1 MFIKF
6 SYFYY
11 IYFRPTPEDIVLSR
25 EIAEDFIKEN
35 FPSHTIKSVP
45 GDGYCIIHAFREGL
59 NSIGRTE
66 SFENITSTLRIE
78 LSNDRYK
85 NCLSD
90 SHHMDLLNQF
100 EHYLKNPLAYYDK
113 DITDLFLDALG
124 MAYKVNIIVFRSDR
138 TNCYILDQSNP
149 ANSFEHTLHFVRTE
163 SEHVDPVLPI
173 NRISGYEIS
182 DSDDSIVITG
192 VTEGSGEVEMKNEV
206 QIIKP
211 DIHEEIPEPI
221 NSHPTIFEEFPE
233 PIDIEENE
241 PEQEITLFNF
251 SNPSAEDLFHQI
263 LIDPKKHEVN
273 VPLKACRS
281 NRIYTVKDCKLSNIT
296 CDDNGAYTKNNTVN
310 SFFYVNY
317 DENGIND
324 VKTVH
329 KNKDRFYYNKK
340 MSRQYDKVPV
350 SDKHVYRLTR
360 YYRIS
365 KAFPSLKM
373 MVVSLSSVSPPEYVY
388 PYWCVIYSLS
398 AALDEDDFL
407 TCTPHGNSKQT
418 SVFAKPYIRTNP
430 VVLSRID
437 ELIDEDNQS
446 AVFDRLLEES
456 GGPFSSF
463 SPSFEPRN
471 ISQIANRKSSKKR
484 KTSTSIPTVP
494 TTQPSNLDMLM
505 AAQRDPT
512 SPVRTVLVFRDAYIA
527 FLYTDK
533 QIDDIKRF
541 CCDPTDNNTCVLGID
556 TTFKLCNMWV
566 TDTSYRNKRLLSIRT
581 KKNPVH
587 LGPVMLHFTKD
598 EETFRRFCLELIASC
613 PDLANLKKI
622 GVDMEAAIFKGFK
635 SVIMNL
641 LKLYCVR
648 HLQKRDE
655 VSLLDMLKKK
665 SDDKKKEQIKMEI
678 LSDLYGQRLN
688 NLFQKG
694 IADST
699 DKDDFEA
706 KLLSLKP
713 RWEKI
718 CPGFFGWFEKNRK
731 ADFISSVIVSAREG
745 TNVEG
750 LYYSNDI
757 ESLHA
762 VEKRMQSFRVGTVLE
777 AVNTINSLVKR
788 EENEELLA
796 LYGAGNYVLS
806 QQYKNWFAPM
816 WHSWSPERRQRYAK
830 NFRLAQPTIESTFVK
845 PANPGRKPGY
855 KKRVRITSTPDDVI
869 DRVSSAV
876 PVPTVASDPPVASD
890 SPVAS
895 SQTLTHVQ
903 TETPFTPVESSV
915 DFQTGDHISS
925 TPITISAHNISF
937 EDPRQ
942 IPEMVFELHLR
953 DQLPKSIT
961 KCRGHCGQ
969 AIKINDRLLVK
980 SYGNSTWRDPK
991 THEEMSRYGAMYIHF
1006 KDECLK
1012 AYDSSTYYAPN
1023 ENFNYE
1029 KIKLSQKSKEKLSSD
1044 DLDYLRNMK
1053 IM

>member
-1 MFIKF
+1 
-6 SYFYY
+6 
-11 IYFRPTPEDIVLSR
+11 
-25 EIAEDFIKEN
+25 
-35 FPSHTIKSVP
+35 
-45 GDGYCIIHAFREGL
+45 
-59 NSIGRTE
+59 
-66 SFENITSTLRIE
+66 
-78 LSNDRYK
+78 
-85 NCLSD
+85 
-90 SHHMDLLNQF
+90 MDLIHQF

-113 DITDLFLDALG
+113 DIADLFLDALG
-124 MAYKVNIIVFRSDR
+124 MAYKVNIIVFRSNL
-138 TNCYILDQSNP
+138 TKCYILDQSNP
-149 ANSFEHTLHFVRTE
+149 ANLFEHTLHFVRTE

-173 NRISGYEIS
+173 VRNSDNEIS

-192 VTEGSGEVEMKNEV
+192 VTEGSDEVQVKDEVE
-206 QIIKP
+206 IIKP
-211 DIHEEIPEPI
+211 NIAEEFQEPIDSHPGLCEEFSEPI
-221 NSHPTIFEEFPE
+221 N
-233 PIDIEENE
+233 IEDDE
-241 PEQEITLFNF
+241 PEQEITVFNF
-251 SNPSAEDLFHQI
+251 SNPSAEDLFYQI

-281 NRIYTVKDCKLSNIT
+281 NTIYTVKDCKLSDIT
-296 CDDNGAYTKNNTVN
+296 CDDNGAYTRNNTVN
-310 SFFYVNY
+310 SFFYVDYN
-317 DENGIND
+317 ENGINI
-324 VKTVH
+324 VKKVH
-329 KNKDRFYYNKK
+329 NNKDGFYYNKK
-340 MSRQYDKVPV
+340 MSRQYVKVAV
-350 SDKHVYRLTR
+350 SDKHVYRLRR

-365 KAFPSLKM
+365 KTFPSLKM
-373 MVVSLSSVSPPEYVY
+373 MVVSVSSIFPKEYVY
-388 PYWCVIYSLS
+388 PYWCVIYSLR
-398 AALDEDDFL
+398 ATPDEDNFVE
-407 TCTPHGNSKQT
+407 CTPHGNSKQT
-418 SVFAKPYIRTNP
+418 SVLSKPYIRTNP

-446 AVFDRLLEES
+446 AVFDRVLGES
-456 GGPFSSF
+456 GGPFSSS

-471 ISQIANRKSSKKR
+471 ISQIANRKSSKRR

-494 TTQPSNLDMLM
+494 TTQLSNLDMLM

-527 FLYTDK
+527 FIYTDK
-533 QIDDIKRF
+533 QIYDIKKF
-541 CCDPTDNNTCVLGID
+541 CCDLTDNNACVLGID

-641 LKLYCVR
+641 LRLYCVR

-655 VSLLDMLKKK
+655 VFLLDLLKK
-665 SDDKKKEQIKMEI
+665 SDEKKKEQIKMEI
-678 LSDLYGQRLN
+678 LNDLYGRRLN
-688 NLFQKG
+688 NLFERG
-694 IADST
+694 IADSL

-745 TNVEG
+745 TNVQG

-762 VEKRMQSFRVGTVLE
+762 VEKRMQSFKVGTVLE

-788 EENEELLA
+788 EENDELLA
-796 LYGAGNYVLS
+796 LYGAGNFVLS

-816 WHSWSPERRQRYAK
+816 WHSWSSERRQRYAK
-830 NFRLAQPTIESTFVK
+830 DFRLAQPTIETTFVK

-855 KKRVRITSTPDDVI
+855 TKRVRLMNTPDVVI
-869 DRVSSAV
+869 DRVSSVAPDPTV
-876 PVPTVASDPPVASD
+876 APVPSMTPVPTVASDPSVTSF
-890 SPVAS
+890 
-895 SQTLTHVQ
+895 QTVTPQ
-903 TETPFTPVESSV
+903 AIPTETHFSHVAASV

-925 TPITISAHNISF
+925 TPRTIPAHNISF

-942 IPEMVFELHLR
+942 IPDTVFELHLR
-953 DQLPKSIT
+953 EQLPKSIT

-1012 AYDSSTYYAPN
+1012 AYDTQTYYAPN
-1023 ENFNYE
+1023 EHFDYE
-1029 KIKLSQKSKEKLSSD
+1029 KIKLSDKSKETLSND

-1053 IM
+1053 IL